1 MTREVMPLNHK
12 PNFFVLTGG
21 PGVGKTTLI
30 DHLAEQG
37 ERVVPENARA
47 VIRDELAAGGD
58 GVPWRDND
66 RFVAL
71 TTARDIAAF
80 VARVNESRRVFFDR
94 GLMDMYGANGA
105 TPTSELIEAIRS
117 RRYNARVFVL
127 PSWREIYETDTER
140 RQDWPEAEA
149 TFASVVAMLPRLG
162 YHPLVVPNGPVEQRA
177 AFILANAIAA

>member
-1 MTREVMPLNHK
+1 MTCEMMPLTHK

-21 PGVGKTTLI
+21 PGVGKTTLV
-30 DHLAEQG
+30 DHLAALG

-47 VIRDELAAGGD
+47 VIRDELAARGD

-71 TTARDIAAF
+71 TTARDIADFDAL
-80 VARVNESRRVFFDR
+80 ANETRRVFFDR

-105 TPTSELIEAIRS
+105 TPTSELIQAIRI

-127 PSWREIYETDTER
+127 PPWREIYETDAER

-149 TFASVVAMLPRLG
+149 AFGSIVTMLPRLG
-162 YHPLVVPNGPVEQRA
+162 YQPLVVPTGPVEQRA
-177 AFILANAIAA
+177 GFILANAVAD